1 MAKKLI
7 KLTINKASDGMRF
20 DRCLSSLV
28 RECSR
33 AFLQAHIKTGK
44 AKIDGEVCTNQR
56 ARVTA
61 GMEIEVEIDEPEET
75 MPIAEQID
83 LPVLY
88 EDDYML
94 VIDKPWDMV
103 IHPADGN
110 PTGTIVNA
118 LLARYPYMAD
128 TMYTSGGRP
137 GIVHR
142 LDKDTTGVL
151 VAAKTPEAQFRL
163 SKFFADRKVTKTYLA
178 IVLGVPKEPTK
189 QLINMLG
196 RHPVNRKKM
205 AIVPRDG
212 KEAVTIYNTLH
223 SGFYQGV
230 LVSLLSV
237 NILTGRTHQIRVH
250 LSSIGHSI
258 IGDQTY
264 GNSRQLHIERQMLHA
279 WKLKIPHPATGE
291 LMSFES
297 PIPDDFQQI
306 IDEMKENPVHN

>member
-1 MAKKLI
+1 MDAQI
-7 KLTINKASDGMRF
+7 
-20 DRCLSSLV
+20 
-28 RECSR
+28 
-33 AFLQAHIKTGK
+33 
-44 AKIDGEVCTNQR
+44 
-56 ARVTA
+56 
-61 GMEIEVEIDEPEET
+61 EIDFPEEKK
-75 MPIAEQID
+75 IELVAENID

-88 EDDYML
+88 EDEEII
-94 VIDKPWDMV
+94 VINKPAGIV
-103 IHPADGN
+103 VHPAAGN
-110 PTGTIVNA
+110 WTGTVVNA
-118 LLARYPYMAD
+118 LLGRND
-128 TMYTSGGRP
+128 EFVGDLSEGDLRP

-163 SKFFADRKVTKTYLA
+163 SKFFADRKVSKTYLA

-189 QLINMLG
+189 QLISMLG

-205 AIVPRDG
+205 AIVPRNG
-212 KEAVTIYNTLH
+212 KEAVTIYNTLQ
-223 SGFYQGV
+223 SGLYQGV

-250 LSSIGHSI
+250 LAALGHSI

-264 GNSRQLHIERQMLHA
+264 GNKRLLHIHRQMLHA

-297 PIPDDFQQI
+297 PIPEDFQEI
-306 IDEMKENPVHN
+306 LDEMKLNPVRT

>member
-1 MAKKLI
+1 MASKII
-7 KLTINKASDGMRF
+7 KLTINKASDGSRF
-20 DRCLSSLV
+20 DRCLASLIP
-28 RECSR
+28 ECSR
-33 AFLQAHIKTGK
+33 SFLQAHIKSGK
-44 AKIDGEVCTNQR
+44 ARIDGEVCTKQR
-56 ARVTA
+56 FRVSA
-61 GMEIEVEIDEPEET
+61 GMKLEIEIEEPEDT

-88 EDDYML
+88 EDDNML

-103 IHPADGN
+103 VHPAEGN
-110 PTGTIVNA
+110 LTGTIVNA
-118 LLARYPYMAD
+118 LLARYPYMSD

-142 LDKDTTGVL
+142 LDKDTTGIL
-151 VAAKTPEAQFRL
+151 LAAKTPEAQFRL
-163 SKFFADRKVTKTYLA
+163 SRFFADRKVAKTYLA
-178 IVLGVPKEPTK
+178 IVLGVPREATG

-205 AIVPRDG
+205 AIVSRNG
-212 KEAVTIYNTLH
+212 KEAVTIYNTLR

-250 LSSIGHSI
+250 LASIGHSI
-258 IGDQTY
+258 IGDKTY
-264 GNSRQLHIERQMLHA
+264 GNKRLLHIKRQMLHA
-279 WKLKIPHPATGE
+279 WQLKIPNPATGE

-297 PIPDDFQQI
+297 PLPEDFQDI
-306 IDEMKENPVHN
+306 LDEMKLHPVQR

>member
-1 MAKKLI
+1 MATKLI

-33 AFLQAHIKTGK
+33 AFLQAHIKNGK
-44 AKIDGEVCTNQR
+44 ARIDGEVCTNQR

-94 VIDKPWDMV
+94 VINKPYDMV

-110 PTGTIVNA
+110 PTGTVVNA
-118 LLARYPYMAD
+118 LLARYPYMLD

-151 VAAKTPEAQFRL
+151 IAAKTPEAQFRL

-205 AIVPRDG
+205 AIVARDG

-264 GNSRQLHIERQMLHA
+264 GNNRQLHVERQMLHA
-279 WKLKIPHPATGE
+279 WRLKIPHPATGE

-297 PIPDDFQQI
+297 PIPDDFQEI
-306 IDEMKENPVHN
+306 IDEMKENPVHS

>member
-1 MAKKLI
+1 MKKKII
-7 KLTINKASDGMRF
+7 KLTINKGSDGMRF
-20 DRCLSSLV
+20 DRCLSSLI

-44 AKIDGEVCTNQR
+44 ASIDGEVCTNQR
-56 ARVTA
+56 LRVTA
-61 GMEIEVEIDEPEET
+61 GMKLKVEIEEPEET
-75 MPIAEQID
+75 APIAEQID

-88 EDDYML
+88 EDDCML
-94 VIDKPWDMV
+94 IINKPYNMV
-103 IHPADGN
+103 IHPAEGN
-110 PTGTIVNA
+110 LTGTIVNA

-163 SKFFADRKVTKTYLA
+163 SKFFQDRKVSKTYLA
-178 IVLGVPKEPTK
+178 IVLGVPREPTK
-189 QLINMLG
+189 QLINMIG

-205 AIVPRDG
+205 AIVPRNG
-212 KEAVTIYNTLH
+212 KEAVTIYNTLQ
-223 SGFYQGV
+223 SGLYRGV

-250 LSSIGHSI
+250 LASLGHSI
-258 IGDQTY
+258 IGDKTY
-264 GNSRQLHIERQMLHA
+264 GNKRLIHIERQMLHA

-297 PIPDDFQQI
+297 PIPDDFQEVL
-306 IDEMKENPVHN
+306 DEMKLNPVQR

>member
-1 MAKKLI
+1 MASKTI
-7 KLTINKASDGMRF
+7 RLTINKASDGSRF
-20 DRCLSSLV
+20 DRCLSSLIP
-28 RECSR
+28 ECSR
-33 AFLQAHIKTGK
+33 AFLQAHIKNGK
-44 AKIDGEVCTNQR
+44 ARINGEVCTNQR
-56 ARVTA
+56 FRVSA
-61 GMEIEVEIDEPEET
+61 GMELEVEIEEPEET
-75 MPIAEQID
+75 MPIGEQID

-88 EDDYML
+88 EDDNML
-94 VIDKPWDMV
+94 IIDKPWDMV
-103 IHPADGN
+103 VHPAEGN

-163 SKFFADRKVTKTYLA
+163 SKFFADRKVSKTYLA
-178 IVLGVPKEPTK
+178 IVLGIPKEPTK
-189 QLINMLG
+189 QLVSMIG

-212 KEAVTIYNTLH
+212 KEAITIYNVLH
-223 SGFYQGV
+223 SGFYNDV

-250 LSSIGHSI
+250 LASIGHSI

-264 GNSRQLHIERQMLHA
+264 GNNRQLNVQRQMLHA
-279 WKLKIPHPATGE
+279 WKLKIPNPATGE

-297 PIPDDFQQI
+297 PLPEDFQEI
-306 IDEMKENPVHN
+306 VNEMKQHPVQR

>member
-1 MAKKLI
+1 
-7 KLTINKASDGMRF
+7 
-20 DRCLSSLV
+20 
-28 RECSR
+28 
-33 AFLQAHIKTGK
+33 
-44 AKIDGEVCTNQR
+44 
-56 ARVTA
+56 
-61 GMEIEVEIDEPEET
+61 
-75 MPIAEQID
+75 
-83 LPVLY
+83 
-88 EDDYML
+88 
-94 VIDKPWDMV
+94 
-103 IHPADGN
+103 
-110 PTGTIVNA
+110 
-118 LLARYPYMAD
+118 
-128 TMYTSGGRP
+128 
-137 GIVHR
+137 
-142 LDKDTTGVL
+142 
-151 VAAKTPEAQFRL
+151 
-163 SKFFADRKVTKTYLA
+163 
-178 IVLGVPKEPTK
+178 
-189 QLINMLG
+189 MLG

>member
-1 MAKKLI
+1 MAKKII
-7 KLTINKASDGMRF
+7 KLTINKGSDGMRF
-20 DRCLSSLV
+20 DRCLSSLI

-33 AFLQAHIKTGK
+33 SFLQAHIKTGK
-44 AKIDGEVCTNQR
+44 AKINGEVCTKQR
-56 ARVTA
+56 CRVTA
-61 GMEIEVEIDEPEET
+61 GMKLEVEIDEPEET

-88 EDDYML
+88 EDDDML
-94 VIDKPWDMV
+94 IIDKPWNMV
-103 IHPADGN
+103 IHPAEGN
-110 PTGTIVNA
+110 LTGTIVNA
-118 LLARYPYMAD
+118 LLARYPYMSD

-163 SKFFADRKVTKTYLA
+163 SRCFADRKVSKTYLA
-178 IVLGVPKEPTK
+178 IVLGVPREPTK

-205 AIVPRDG
+205 AIVPRNG
-212 KEAVTIYNTLH
+212 KEAVTIYNTLS
-223 SGFYQGV
+223 SGYYQGV
-230 LVSLLSV
+230 LISLLSV

-250 LSSIGHSI
+250 LASIGHSI
-258 IGDQTY
+258 IGDKTY
-264 GNSRQLHIERQMLHA
+264 GNKRLLSIERQMLHA
-279 WKLKIPHPATGE
+279 WKIKIPHPSSGE

-297 PIPDDFQQI
+297 PLPDDFQEI
-306 IDEMKENPVHN
+306 VDEMKLHPVQN

>member
-1 MAKKLI
+1 MSTKII
-7 KLTINKASDGMRF
+7 KLKINRASDGLRF
-20 DRCLSSLV
+20 DRCLSNLIPQ
-28 RECSR
+28 CSR
-33 AFLQAHIKTGK
+33 SFLQSLIKHGK
-44 AKIDGEVCTNQR
+44 ASINGEICTSQR
-56 ARVTA
+56 IKVSA
-61 GMEIEVEIDEPEET
+61 GMELKVEIEEPEET
-75 MPIAEQID
+75 APLAEQID

-88 EDDYML
+88 EDDDML

-103 IHPADGN
+103 VHPAEGN
-110 PTGTIVNA
+110 LTGTIVNA

-163 SKFFADRKVTKTYLA
+163 SRFFADRKVAKTYLA
-178 IVLGVPKEPTK
+178 LVLGVPRESTR
-189 QLINMLG
+189 QLVSMIG
-196 RHPVNRKKM
+196 RHPVDRRKM
-205 AIVPRDG
+205 AVVPRNG
-212 KEAVTIYNTLH
+212 KEAITVYNVLE

-230 LVSLLSV
+230 LLSLLSV

-250 LSSIGHSI
+250 LASTGHSI

-264 GNSRQLHIERQMLHA
+264 GSKRQLHTERQMLHA

-297 PIPDDFQQI
+297 PIPEDFQEI
-306 IDEMKENPVHN
+306 IDEMKLHPVK

>member
-1 MAKKLI
+1 MAKKI
-7 KLTINKASDGMRF
+7 IRLTINKGSDGMRF
-20 DRCLSSLV
+20 DRCLSSLI

-33 AFLQAHIKTGK
+33 AFLQAHIKAGK
-44 AKIDGEVCTNQR
+44 AKIDGEVCTKQR
-56 ARVTA
+56 FIVSA
-61 GMEIEVEIDEPEET
+61 GMELEIEIDEPEET
-75 MPIAEQID
+75 APIAEQID

-88 EDDYML
+88 EDDDML

-103 IHPADGN
+103 IHPAEGN
-110 PTGTIVNA
+110 LTGTIVNA

-163 SKFFADRKVTKTYLA
+163 SRFFADRKVSKTYLA
-178 IVLGVPKEPTK
+178 IVLGIPREPTK
-189 QLINMLG
+189 QLINMIG

-212 KEAVTIYNTLH
+212 KEAVTIYNTLQ

-230 LVSLLSV
+230 LLSLLSV

-258 IGDQTY
+258 IGDKTY

-279 WKLKIPHPATGE
+279 WKIKIPHPATGE

-297 PIPDDFQQI
+297 PIPDDFQAI
-306 IDEMKENPVHN
+306 IDEMKLNPVQN

>member
-1 MAKKLI
+1 MTKKII
-7 KLTINKASDGMRF
+7 KLTINKGSDGMRF
-20 DRCLSSLV
+20 DRCLSSLI

-33 AFLQAHIKTGK
+33 SFLQAHIKTGK
-44 AKIDGEVCTNQR
+44 ASINGEVCTNQR

-61 GMEIEVEIDEPEET
+61 GMKLKIEIEEPEET
-75 MPIAEQID
+75 APIAEQID

-88 EDDYML
+88 EDNDML
-94 VIDKPWDMV
+94 IINKPYNMV
-103 IHPADGN
+103 IHPAEGN
-110 PTGTIVNA
+110 LTGTIVNA

-163 SKFFADRKVTKTYLA
+163 SKFFADRKVSKTYLA

-189 QLINMLG
+189 QLISMLG

-205 AIVPRDG
+205 AIVPRNG
-212 KEAVTIYNTLH
+212 KEAVTIYNTLQ
-223 SGFYQGV
+223 SGLYQGV

-250 LSSIGHSI
+250 LAALGHSI

-264 GNSRQLHIERQMLHA
+264 GNKRLLHIHRQMLHA

-297 PIPDDFQQI
+297 PIPEDFQEI
-306 IDEMKENPVHN
+306 LDEMKLNPVRT

>member
-1 MAKKLI
+1 MTKKII
-7 KLTINKASDGMRF
+7 KLTINKGSDGMRF
-20 DRCLSSLV
+20 DRCLSSLIC
-28 RECSR
+28 ECSR
-33 AFLQAHIKTGK
+33 SFLQAHIKTGK
-44 AKIDGEVCTNQR
+44 ASIDGEVCTNQR
-56 ARVTA
+56 IKVTA
-61 GMEIEVEIDEPEET
+61 GMKLRIEIEEPEET
-75 MPIAEQID
+75 APIAEQID

-88 EDDYML
+88 EDDHML
-94 VIDKPWDMV
+94 IINKPYNMV
-103 IHPADGN
+103 IHPAEGN
-110 PTGTIVNA
+110 LTGTIVNA

-163 SKFFADRKVTKTYLA
+163 SKFFADRKVSKTYLA

-189 QLINMLG
+189 QLISMLG

-205 AIVPRDG
+205 AIVPRNG
-212 KEAVTIYNTLH
+212 KEAVTIYNTLQ
-223 SGFYQGV
+223 SGLYQGV

-250 LSSIGHSI
+250 LAALGHSI

-264 GNSRQLHIERQMLHA
+264 GNKRLLHIHRQMLHA

-297 PIPDDFQQI
+297 PIPEDFQEI
-306 IDEMKENPVHN
+306 LDEMKLNPVRT